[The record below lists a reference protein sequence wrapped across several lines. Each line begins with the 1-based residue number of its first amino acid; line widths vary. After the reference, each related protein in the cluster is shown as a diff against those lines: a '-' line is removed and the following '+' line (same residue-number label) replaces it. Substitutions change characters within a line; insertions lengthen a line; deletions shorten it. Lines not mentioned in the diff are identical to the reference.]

1 MKEKLLLILRSIY
14 KLKDKIAFF
23 PTLIAFA
30 GSSFAFLMFYL
41 ESRGISKYLLEILPD
56 LVINNTDT
64 ARTLLTTITAGSISI
79 MVFSFSMVMVLLNQA
94 SSSFSPRLLP
104 GLISN
109 RRHQIIL
116 GIYVATILYC
126 IFTLISIRP
135 SGNEYQL
142 PGFSVLLGIVFMVIS
157 LGAFIYFIHSISQS
171 IQINNIMDKI
181 FRKSSNRLSH
191 LISSEKDND
200 VSFKSSSNWSD
211 YKSYKTGYLQNIS
224 LENIAKIAK
233 EQECKIEVSA
243 NKGAFLL
250 EKDILFKTEKE
261 LDEEI
266 IEGLHTNFDF
276 AKSELI
282 EDNYVLAFKQ
292 LTEIAVK
299 AMSPGINDPGTALNA
314 IDYLSQ
320 LYVLRLKKKDN
331 SYTYIEDKPWVYITT
346 VNFST
351 LLYEAMASLRT
362 YCKHDVML
370 VQRLLVMLNNLK
382 RLSTEDNYTKSI
394 IEEIDNLKKDAS
406 TAIKN
411 ERDLSLIE
419 SENFDI

>member
-1 MKEKLLLILRSIY
+1 MKEKLLFILRSIY

-30 GSSFAFLMFYL
+30 GSAFAFLMFYL
-41 ESRGISKYLLEILPD
+41 ESKGVSKYLLDIVPD

-94 SSSFSPRLLP
+94 SSNFSPRLLP

-116 GIYVATILYC
+116 GIYVATILYS

-142 PGFSVLLGIVFMVIS
+142 PGFSVLLAIVFMVIS

-191 LISSEKDND
+191 LIAGEKDKKEY
-200 VSFKSSSNWSD
+200 FESNEQWQH

-224 LENIAKIAK
+224 LENIAKVAK
-233 EQECKIEVSA
+233 EHDCKIEVSA
-243 NKGAFLL
+243 HKGAFLL

-261 LDEEI
+261 LDEETL
-266 IEGLHTNFDF
+266 EALHTNFDF

-320 LYVLRLKKKDN
+320 LYVLRLKKNDI
-331 SYTYIEDKPWVYITT
+331 SYTYVDDIPWVFITT
-346 VNFST
+346 INFST

-370 VQRLLVMLNNLK
+370 VQRLLIMLNNLK
-382 RLSTEDNYTKSI
+382 RLSTEDRYTRSI
-394 IEEIDNLKKDAS
+394 SEEIENLKQDAKD
-406 TAIKN
+406 AIKN
-411 ERDLSLIE
+411 ERDLALIT
-419 SENFDI
+419 SENFNV

>member
-1 MKEKLLLILRSIY
+1 MKEKFLFILRSIF

-30 GSSFAFLMFYL
+30 GSAFAYLMFYL
-41 ESRGISKYLLEILPD
+41 ESQGISKYLLDIVPD

-94 SSSFSPRLLP
+94 SSNFSPRLLP

-109 RRHQIIL
+109 RRHQVIL

-142 PGFSVLLGIVFMVIS
+142 PGFSVLLAIVFMVVS

-181 FRKSSNRLSH
+181 FKKSSNRLLH
-191 LISSEKDND
+191 LIDSEKDNKE
-200 VSFKSSSNWSD
+200 SFKSSDNWNS

-224 LENIAKIAK
+224 LENIAEIAK
-233 EQECKIEVSA
+233 KHECKIEISA

-250 EKDILFKTEKE
+250 EKDILFKTEIE
-261 LDEEI
+261 LDEETLG
-266 IEGLHTNFDF
+266 GLHTNFDF

-320 LYVLRLKKKDN
+320 LYVLRLKKNDI
-331 SYTYIEDKPWVYITT
+331 SFTYIDDIPWVFIST
-346 VNFST
+346 VNFSS

-362 YCKHDVML
+362 YCKHDVIL
-370 VQRLLVMLNNLK
+370 VKRLLTMLNNLK
-382 RLSTEDNYTKSI
+382 RLSTVETYTKSI
-394 IEEIDNLKKDAS
+394 TEEIENLKTDAS
-406 TAIKN
+406 HSIKN
-411 ERDLSLIE
+411 ERDLALIA
-419 SENFDI
+419 SENFNV

>member
-1 MKEKLLLILRSIY
+1 MKEKLLFILRSIY

-41 ESRGISKYLLEILPD
+41 ESRGISKYLLEIVPD

-94 SSSFSPRLLP
+94 SSNFSPRLLP

-109 RRHQIIL
+109 RKHQIIL

-142 PGFSVLLGIVFMVIS
+142 PGFSVLLAIVFMVIS

-191 LISSEKDND
+191 LIASEKNND

-261 LDEEI
+261 LGEEI

-331 SYTYIEDKPWVYITT
+331 SYAYIEDKPWVYITT

-419 SENFDI
+419 SENFNL

>member
-1 MKEKLLLILRSIY
+1 MKERLLYILRSIY
-14 KLKDKIAFF
+14 NLKDKIAFF

-30 GSSFAFLMFYL
+30 GSAFAYIMFYL
-41 ESRGISKYLLEILPD
+41 ESLGISKYLLEILPD
-56 LVINNTDT
+56 LVINNTNT
-64 ARTLLTTITAGSISI
+64 ARTLLTTIIAGSISI

-94 SSSFSPRLLP
+94 SSNFSPRLLP

-142 PGFSVLLGIVFMVIS
+142 PGFSVLLAIVFMVIS
-157 LGAFIYFIHSISQS
+157 LGSFIYFIHSISQS

-181 FRKSSNRLSH
+181 FRKSSTRLIH
-191 LISSEKDND
+191 LLDCEKDNNLP
-200 VSFKSSSNWSD
+200 FKSSNSWH
-211 YKSYKTGYLQNIS
+211 SYQATKTGYLQHIS
-224 LENIAKIAK
+224 LENIAEVAK
-233 EQECKIEVSA
+233 SHDCKIEVIPT
-243 NKGAFLL
+243 KGSFIL
-250 EKDILFKTEKE
+250 EKDTLFKTEKP
-261 LDEEI
+261 LDKDI
-266 IEGLHTNFDF
+266 LEGLSTNFDF

-320 LYVLRLKKKDN
+320 LYALRLKKNDI
-331 SYTYIEDKPWVYITT
+331 SYTYIDNTPWVLIAT

-351 LLYEAMASLRT
+351 LLYDTMAPLRT
-362 YCKHDVML
+362 YCKHDVII
-370 VQRLLVMLNNLK
+370 VKRLLTMLNHLKNLSTNNIYLKSIDEEIENLK
-382 RLSTEDNYTKSI
+382 EDA
-394 IEEIDNLKKDAS
+394 LR
-406 TAIKN
+406 AITN
-411 ERDLSLIE
+411 ERDFQYIE
-419 SENFDI
+419 TENFKI

>member
-1 MKEKLLLILRSIY
+1 MKEKLLFILRSIF

-41 ESRGISKYLLEILPD
+41 ESRGISKYLLEIVPD

-94 SSSFSPRLLP
+94 SSNFSPRLLP

-142 PGFSVLLGIVFMVIS
+142 PGFSVLLAIVFMVIS

-191 LISSEKDND
+191 LIASEKDND
-200 VSFKSSSNWSD
+200 VSFKSSSKWSE

-233 EQECKIEVSA
+233 EHECKIEVSA

-250 EKDILFKTEKE
+250 EKDILFKTEKK
-261 LDEEI
+261 LDEEV

-331 SYTYIEDKPWVYITT
+331 SYTYIKDKPWVYITT

-419 SENFDI
+419 RENFDI